1 MKKIFAFFLFVVM
14 CLSTFFISAKDNNV
28 LKYDGSE
35 EVATDTIKNKKKKSV
50 DEIEDEDVLMLEPSS
65 LVIQTVPKKA
75 KVYIDDELRGT
86 TPLKIKNIVPD
97 KYEIRIEKK
106 GYEEIRETISIDEGE
121 DFVFDEILN
130 EIVEIEP
137 ETAAV
142 ENTED
147 VATEEIKEKKTKKS
161 KSSLYVETTPKKAE
175 VYIDEELEGTT
186 PLKIKDIMPSE
197 YEIRIE
203 KNGYEE
209 IVKTISISEGEK
221 LVLNETLNEIIVEEP
236 EIAAVENTEDVAT
249 EEIKEKK
256 TKKSKS
262 SLYVETVPKKA
273 DVYLN
278 DDLKG
283 TSPLKI
289 KNLTPDEYDVRIEK
303 KGFEDIYLTISIAE
317 DEAFMISDTLQE
329 IVGEIAEEEVEKSKD
344 LQSNLTIQSF
354 PKKANVY
361 IDDELKGKTPLKIKD
376 IMPSEYE
383 VRIEKENYM
392 ELKKTII
399 IPEGQTFIS
408 CDTLVKISDYIEE
421 QFVLG
426 KNYFDGNGV
435 DNDYEKA
442 LEYFNAAAELGHV
455 EACVYIADCY
465 HHGHGVEENHDLAIE
480 WYSKAAE

>member
-1 MKKIFAFFLFVVM
+1 
-14 CLSTFFISAKDNNV
+14 
-28 LKYDGSE
+28 
-35 EVATDTIKNKKKKSV
+35 
-50 DEIEDEDVLMLEPSS
+50 MLEPSS

-137 ETAAV
+137 ET
-142 ENTED
+142 
-147 VATEEIKEKKTKKS
+147 
-161 KSSLYVETTPKKAE
+161 
-175 VYIDEELEGTT
+175 
-186 PLKIKDIMPSE
+186 
-197 YEIRIE
+197 
-203 KNGYEE
+203 
-209 IVKTISISEGEK
+209 
-221 LVLNETLNEIIVEEP
+221 
-236 EIAAVENTEDVAT
+236 AAVENTEDVAT

-361 IDDELKGKTPLKIKD
+361 IDDEYLETFRGNGLCISTASGSTAYNKSLGGAIIYSDAGMMQL
-376 IMPSEYE
+376 SEIAGIHHNAYRSLGSSL
-383 VRIEKENYM
+383 VLDKKYTIRIES
-392 ELKKTII
+392 L
-399 IPEGQTFIS
+399 
-408 CDTLVKISDYIEE
+408 DYKHA
-421 QFVLG
+421 VLG
-426 KNYFDGNGV
+426 IDHLV
-435 DNDYEKA
+435 ID
-442 LEYFNAAAELGHV
+442 LEEPSSIEVKVASKTARFAQLKHV
-455 EACVYIADCY
+455 S
-465 HHGHGVEENHDLAIE
+465 LIE
-480 WYSKAAE
+480 RLKRAYL

>member
-1 MKKIFAFFLFVVM
+1 MTATYYYFE
-14 CLSTFFISAKDNNV
+14 AKDNNV

-186 PLKIKDIMPSE
+186 PLKIKDIMPNE

-209 IVKTISISEGEK
+209 IAKTISISEGEK

-236 EIAAVENTEDVAT
+236 EIAAAETTEDVAT

-283 TSPLKI
+283 TSPL
-289 KNLTPDEYDVRIEK
+289 DVR
-303 KGFEDIYLTISIAE
+303 YLST
-317 DEAFMISDTLQE
+317 
-329 IVGEIAEEEVEKSKD
+329 G
-344 LQSNLTIQSF
+344 
-354 PKKANVY
+354 
-361 IDDELKGKTPLKIKD
+361 
-376 IMPSEYE
+376 
-383 VRIEKENYM
+383 
-392 ELKKTII
+392 
-399 IPEGQTFIS
+399 
-408 CDTLVKISDYIEE
+408 
-421 QFVLG
+421 
-426 KNYFDGNGV
+426 
-435 DNDYEKA
+435 
-442 LEYFNAAAELGHV
+442 
-455 EACVYIADCY
+455 AD
-465 HHGHGVEENHDLAIE
+465 A
-480 WYSKAAE
+480 

>member
-28 LKYDGSE
+28 LKYNGSE

-161 KSSLYVETTPKKAE
+161 KSSLYVET
-175 VYIDEELEGTT
+175 
-186 PLKIKDIMPSE
+186 
-197 YEIRIE
+197 
-203 KNGYEE
+203 
-209 IVKTISISEGEK
+209 
-221 LVLNETLNEIIVEEP
+221 
-236 EIAAVENTEDVAT
+236 
-249 EEIKEKK
+249 
-256 TKKSKS
+256 
-262 SLYVETVPKKA
+262 VPKKA

-289 KNLTPDEYDVRIEK
+289 KNLTPDEYEF
-303 KGFEDIYLTISIAE
+303 KG
-317 DEAFMISDTLQE
+317 E
-329 IVGEIAEEEVEKSKD
+329 IVG
-344 LQSNLTIQSF
+344 NYGPYIQSERKEIYHAFIKHLIEIGRAYPCFCKEEDLDSMRKMQERKSLKAPLF
-354 PKKANVY
+354 PV
-361 IDDELKGKTPLKIKD
+361 
-376 IMPSEYE
+376 
-383 VRIEKENYM
+383 
-392 ELKKTII
+392 
-399 IPEGQTFIS
+399 
-408 CDTLVKISDYIEE
+408 
-421 QFVLG
+421 
-426 KNYFDGNGV
+426 
-435 DNDYEKA
+435 
-442 LEYFNAAAELGHV
+442 
-455 EACVYIADCY
+455 
-465 HHGHGVEENHDLAIE
+465 
-480 WYSKAAE
+480 